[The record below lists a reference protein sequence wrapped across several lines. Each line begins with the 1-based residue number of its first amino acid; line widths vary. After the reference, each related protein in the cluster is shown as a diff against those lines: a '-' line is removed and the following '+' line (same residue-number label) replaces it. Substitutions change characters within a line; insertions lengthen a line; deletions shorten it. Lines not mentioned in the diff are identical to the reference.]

1 MNGQRDGRS
10 KGEERDGERSMNG
23 LTKKTGKVVKS
34 SLMDE
39 RVDNSKVFKLL
50 MRRAEEKGLSKVC
63 MLKEMMR
70 MEER

>member
-1 MNGQRDGRS
+1 MGKETGGQR
-10 KGEERDGERSMNG
+10 GEERDGERSMNG
-23 LTKKTGKVVKS
+23 LTKKTGEVVKF

-39 RVDNSKVFKLL
+39 RVDNSKVCKVL
-50 MRRAEEKGLSKVC
+50 MSRAEEKGLSEVW

>member
-1 MNGQRDGRS
+1 MGKETGGQR
-10 KGEERDGERSMNG
+10 GEERDGERSMNG
-23 LTKKTGKVVKS
+23 LTKKTGEVVKF

-39 RVDNSKVFKLL
+39 RVDNSKVFKVL
-50 MRRAEEKGLSKVC
+50 MSRAEEKGLSEVW